1 MKIKKKIIFSLFIIL
16 FFYQNV
22 VFSFE
27 NKIIYKLNDEII
39 TTLDL
44 KNEMNYLLALN
55 PRLNELKKDEIVEIS
70 KRSVVKEKIK
80 EIEINKISGIR
91 SPEQNY
97 LESLL
102 AGIYS
107 NIGIKNLPDF
117 RNYLYDKNISYEY
130 VLEKIKIEALWNE
143 LIVNKYAS
151 RIKINK
157 NNLRQ
162 QILSKENTTT
172 KNYLMSEILFQVNE
186 SGNVNSKYK
195 EINDEIKKQG
205 FENAALKYS
214 ISQTSSTGGKLD
226 WINENSLN
234 KNIVDKLVNLKI
246 NEHTQPIVIPGG
258 FLILKINKIKTEKKE
273 IDIEKEL
280 KKMIRS
286 LKNYQFNQFSNI
298 HFNKIKNNIVINEI

>member
-1 MKIKKKIIFSLFIIL
+1 MKIKKIIFSLFIIL

-70 KRSVVKEKIK
+70 KRSIVKEKIK

-107 NIGIKNLPDF
+107 NIGIKNLSDF

-234 KNIVDKLVNLKI
+234 KNIIDKLVNLKI

-298 HFNKIKNNIVINEI
+298 HFNKIKNNIAINEI

>member
-55 PRLNELKKDEIVEIS
+55 PKLNELKKDEIVEIS

-107 NIGIKNLPDF
+107 NIGIKNLSDF

-186 SGNVNSKYK
+186 SGDVNSKYK

-234 KNIVDKLVNLKI
+234 KNIIDKLVNLKI

-298 HFNKIKNNIVINEI
+298 HFNKIKNNIAINEI

>member
-107 NIGIKNLPDF
+107 NIGIKNLSDF

-186 SGNVNSKYK
+186 SGDVNSKYK

-234 KNIVDKLVNLKI
+234 KNIIDKLVNLKI

-298 HFNKIKNNIVINEI
+298 HFNKIKNNIAINEI

>member
-22 VFSFE
+22 VCSFE

-55 PRLNELKKDEIVEIS
+55 PKLNELEKDEIVEIS

-107 NIGIKNLPDF
+107 NIGIKNLSDF

-186 SGNVNSKYK
+186 SGDVNSKYK
-195 EINDEIKKQG
+195 EINDEIQKQG

-234 KNIVDKLVNLKI
+234 KNIIDKLVNLKI

>member
-1 MKIKKKIIFSLFIIL
+1 MKIKKIIFSLFII
-16 FFYQNV
+16 FIFYQNV

-107 NIGIKNLPDF
+107 NIGIKNLSDF

-186 SGNVNSKYK
+186 SGDVNSKYK

-234 KNIVDKLVNLKI
+234 KNIIDKLVNLKI

-298 HFNKIKNNIVINEI
+298 HFNKIKNNIAINEI

>member
-80 EIEINKISGIR
+80 EIEINKISRIR

-107 NIGIKNLPDF
+107 NIGIKNLSDF

-186 SGNVNSKYK
+186 SGDVNSKYK

-234 KNIVDKLVNLKI
+234 KNIIDKLVNLKI

-298 HFNKIKNNIVINEI
+298 HFNKIKNNIAINEI

>member
-1 MKIKKKIIFSLFIIL
+1 
-16 FFYQNV
+16 
-22 VFSFE
+22 
-27 NKIIYKLNDEII
+27 
-39 TTLDL
+39 
-44 KNEMNYLLALN
+44 MNYLLALN

-70 KRSVVKEKIK
+70 KRSIVKEKIK

-107 NIGIKNLPDF
+107 NIGIKNLSDF

-186 SGNVNSKYK
+186 SGDVNSKYK

-234 KNIVDKLVNLKI
+234 KNIIDKLVNLKI

-258 FLILKINKIKTEKKE
+258 FLILKINKIKTQKKE

-298 HFNKIKNNIVINEI
+298 YFNKIKNNIAINEI

>member
-22 VFSFE
+22 VCSFE

-55 PRLNELKKDEIVEIS
+55 PKLNELKKDEIVEIS

-80 EIEINKISGIR
+80 EIEINKISEIR

-107 NIGIKNLPDF
+107 NIGIKNLSDF

-186 SGNVNSKYK
+186 SGDVNSKYK

-234 KNIVDKLVNLKI
+234 KNIIDKLVNLKI

-298 HFNKIKNNIVINEI
+298 HFNKIKNNIAINEI

>member
-107 NIGIKNLPDF
+107 NIGIKNLSDF

-298 HFNKIKNNIVINEI
+298 HFNKIKNNIAINEI